1 MWCGP
6 SYFFL
11 LTDTL
16 VCATMLIQKLLY
28 YYATTC
34 QKLCQLEKFRERLQ
48 EVFIA
53 VDFGRKLKDM
63 RAAEQLTQHELGQQI
78 GVSTAAIQSWERN
91 LRAPGMEH
99 LVRLSRAFHT
109 SIDDMLGLE
118 FNKNQDTLSGSE
130 RMFLSRYRM
139 LDEYGQRAVQSIC
152 DIEHERTTAAQTHK
166 TSSNVI
172 DFDKEL
178 GKRIPYFSLPS
189 AAGFSSPLDDD
200 NFTMI
205 TVKGYVPTETDFAI
219 NIQGNSMFPYIHD
232 GDMVFVKKQEEL
244 NVGDVG
250 IFCVDGAMYCK
261 QYYRAEDGT
270 VMLVSANP
278 ALEDTNIVLAP
289 DCGRSVSVCGRVLL
303 GKRVEL
309 PRYLFK

>member
-1 MWCGP
+1 MTACVVWAVIF
-6 SYFFL
+6 SL
-11 LTDTL
+11 LTDTF
-16 VCATMLIQKLLY
+16 VCATMLVQKLLY
-28 YYATTC
+28 HYATTC

-118 FNKNQDTLSGSE
+118 FNKNQDMLSGSE

-166 TSSNVI
+166 TSSIVI
-172 DFDKEL
+172 DFGKEL

-189 AAGFSSPLDDD
+189 AAGFSIPFFRLPARADSGENAEKAPRQA
-200 NFTMI
+200 
-205 TVKGYVPTETDFAI
+205 K
-219 NIQGNSMFPYIHD
+219 
-232 GDMVFVKKQEEL
+232 EL
-244 NVGDVG
+244 
-250 IFCVDGAMYCK
+250 
-261 QYYRAEDGT
+261 
-270 VMLVSANP
+270 P
-278 ALEDTNIVLAP
+278 VLALFP
-289 DCGRSVSVCGRVLL
+289 MRYRNVRRFRRARRPARPWSGHRTARCVW
-303 GKRVEL
+303 
-309 PRYLFK
+309 PRE